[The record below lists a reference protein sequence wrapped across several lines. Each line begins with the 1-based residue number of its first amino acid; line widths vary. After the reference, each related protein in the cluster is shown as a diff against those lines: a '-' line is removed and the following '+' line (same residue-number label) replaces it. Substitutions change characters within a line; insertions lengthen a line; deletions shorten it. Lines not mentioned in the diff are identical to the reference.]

1 MKKWI
6 KQHPTGAILILV
18 AILMLIGATVFLLI
32 WFKEYIFTQNTLA
45 IVIFSTLGL
54 LMVGVFAV
62 SIGLLSRKS

>member
-6 KQHPTGAILILV
+6 KQHPTGAILILA

-45 IVIFSTLGL
+45 IVIFSVLGL
-54 LMVGVFAV
+54 LIVGVFAV
-62 SIGLLSRKS
+62 STGLLSRKS

>member
-54 LMVGVFAV
+54 LMVGVFAI
-62 SIGLLSRKS
+62 SIALLTKKG

>member
-45 IVIFSTLGL
+45 IVIFSALGL
-54 LMVGVFAV
+54 LMVGVFAI
-62 SIGLLSRKS
+62 SIGLLAKKS

>member
-45 IVIFSTLGL
+45 IVIFSVLGL
-54 LMVGVFAV
+54 LMVGMFAI
-62 SIGLLSRKS
+62 SIGLLAKKS

>member
-54 LMVGVFAV
+54 LMVGVFAI
-62 SIGLLSRKS
+62 SIGLLAKKS